1 MAQEVIERVHEM
13 LRQAAQH
20 PQDLT
25 GELHVGASNTIGNY
39 LAGELLGPFI
49 ARHPQVSLQVSV
61 ENTDAIT
68 TALLD
73 HRIDIGCVEGPVNH
87 PQLEVLPW
95 RDDAL
100 VVCAAPT
107 HPLAQLASLKPRH
120 FKRSEAHTSKFQSL
134 IR

>member
-1 MAQEVIERVHEM
+1 M
-13 LRQAAQH
+13 
-20 PQDLT
+20 
-25 GELHVGASNTIGNY
+25 GNY
-39 LAGELLGPFI
+39 LVVELLCPFVRLHT
-49 ARHPQVSLQVSV
+49 AVSLDVSV
-61 ENTDAIT
+61 EKTDTIA
-68 TALLD
+68 AGLLA

-120 FKRSEAHTSKFQSL
+120 FKDAKWILRERGSAMRVQIGRAHV
-134 IR
+134 